1 MPSNSRV
8 GITSNQNSSEAEM
21 SVTPESKETQNI
33 NQSRFTPLT
42 IADVYHQSLAKYGQ
56 ERRAA
61 TAIMNVLPS
70 DTYDQLADEAAK
82 ASYVRRRYG
91 TQWYT
96 WAYHPALTQ
105 PRDPW
110 PASRYPKDLLCIE
123 IGIGLNLL
131 FENPPTVSLDRL
143 TS

>member
-8 GITSNQNSSEAEM
+8 DITSNQNSSEAEM
-21 SVTPESKETQNI
+21 SVTPESEGTQNI

-42 IADVYHQSLAKYGQ
+42 IADAYHQSLVKYRE

-91 TQWYT
+91 THWYT

>member
-1 MPSNSRV
+1 
-8 GITSNQNSSEAEM
+8 M
-21 SVTPESKETQNI
+21 SLTPEREETGTVD
-33 NQSRFTPLT
+33 QSGSVPLT
-42 IADVYHQSLAKYGQ
+42 IADAFHQSLLKYGQ

-61 TAIMNVLPS
+61 KAIMNVLPFN
-70 DTYDQLADEAAK
+70 TYDQLADEAAK

-123 IGIGLNLL
+123 IGIGLNLR
-131 FENPPTVSLDRL
+131 FENPPTVSLNRV

>member
-1 MPSNSRV
+1 
-8 GITSNQNSSEAEM
+8 M
-21 SVTPESKETQNI
+21 SVTTECEKTGTVD
-33 NQSRFTPLT
+33 QSRSIPLT
-42 IADVYHQSLAKYGQ
+42 IADAFHQSLLRYGQ

-61 TAIMNVLPS
+61 KAIMNVLPS
-70 DTYDQLADEAAK
+70 HTYDQLVDEADK

-110 PASRYPKDLLCIE
+110 PASRYPKDLLCVE

-131 FENPPTVSLDRL
+131 FKNAA
-143 TS
+143 